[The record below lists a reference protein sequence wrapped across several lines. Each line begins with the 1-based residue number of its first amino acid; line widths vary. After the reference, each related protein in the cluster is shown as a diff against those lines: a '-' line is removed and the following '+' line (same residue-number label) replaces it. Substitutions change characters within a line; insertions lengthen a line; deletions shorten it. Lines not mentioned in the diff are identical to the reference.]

1 MNKLIK
7 RKGKSKDSSALA
19 PETREPFVKKD
30 EDGLPDLP
38 EGLAMDE
45 LMMDDNHGD
54 DDDDDISAADPDE
67 PDEYGD
73 DLNLWDTNGQL
84 SINADASRASAIQ
97 LSQWLGTA
105 M

>member
-7 RKGKSKDSSALA
+7 RKGKSKDSSTLA
-19 PETREPFVKKD
+19 PGTQEPSIKRD
-30 EDGLPDLP
+30 EDELPDLP

-54 DDDDDISAADPDE
+54 DDEISAADQDE
-67 PDEYGD
+67 PDEDGD
-73 DLNLWDTNGQL
+73 DLSLWDTNGQL

-97 LSQWLGTA
+97 LSQ
-105 M
+105 